1 MTVKKVIEIIVH
13 EDGTLEAETFGMKGE
28 ECIDRLT
35 ELLEGLVDVEGELKP
50 EYYDDTSAQV
60 RPDRDESVSVGGD

>member
-50 EYYDDTSAQV
+50 EYYDDTSVQV

>member
-28 ECIDRLT
+28 ECIDRLI
-35 ELLEGLVDVEGELKP
+35 ELLGGLVDVEGELKP
-50 EYYDDTSAQV
+50 EYYDDTSVEV
-60 RPDRDESVSVGGD
+60 RSERDDNVSVGGD